1 MNILYISHERN
12 LGGASIALLEL
23 IDEMLLMKQ
32 TVYVLVVG
40 KGKFY
45 EELKK
50 RDVKIIEK
58 KYYVS
63 MYRRVNWKSRVK
75 CILRNI
81 QNCIVAYQVSKEIKK
96 YDIDLIH
103 TNTSVIYIG
112 AMIGKIS
119 HIPHIFHIREFD
131 TAEDRKYPISPKI
144 INKFIENNSVKII
157 TISKGLYRES
167 IKKFN
172 KDKVIIIYDGISDIY
187 KYKTKRNATIN
198 KDEFNILI
206 LGYISSGKGQKDGVL
221 AVINL
226 YKKGYRNVKLTLAG
240 NFEQK
245 YKEEI
250 DALVVENNIENN
262 IRILKFTKDVVAL
275 HEEAD
280 LELNCSRSEGF
291 GRTTIEAMYNKKP
304 IIGVDCV
311 ATNELIVDGFNGFL
325 YKAGDIDELSKKIEY
340 LICNY
345 KERSIMGKNGCE
357 YAINE
362 FSSKKNAHNIFN
374 LYKKII

>member
-45 EELKK
+45 EELTK

-63 MYRRVNWKSRVK
+63 MYRRVNWRSRVK

-96 YDIDLIH
+96 YNIDLIH

-112 AMIGKIS
+112 AMISKLS
-119 HIPHIFHIREFD
+119 YIPHIFHIREFD
-131 TAEDRKYPISPKI
+131 TAEDRKYPISSKI
-144 INKFIENNSVKII
+144 INKFIENNSVKIV

-167 IKKFN
+167 IKKFS
-172 KDKVIIIYDGISDIY
+172 KDKVMTIYDGISDV
-187 KYKTKRNATIN
+187 YKTKRRFTKNR
-198 KDEFNILI
+198 DEFNILI
-206 LGYISSGKGQKDGVL
+206 LGYISFGKGQKDGVL

-226 YKKGYRNVKLTLAG
+226 YKKGYRNIKLTLAG
-240 NFEQK
+240 NFEQS
-245 YKEEI
+245 YKDEI
-250 DALVVENNIENN
+250 DALIMKNNVRDN
-262 IRILKFTKDVVAL
+262 IRIRKFTKNVVAL

-304 IIGVDCV
+304 VIGVDCV
-311 ATNELIVDGFNGFL
+311 ATNELIIDGFNGFL

-345 KERSIMGKNGCE
+345 QERNIMGENGYE
-357 YAINE
+357 YAVNE
-362 FSSKKNAHNIFN
+362 FSSKKNAHSIFD

>member
-32 TVYVLVVG
+32 TIYVLIVG
-40 KGKFY
+40 RGKFY
-45 EELKK
+45 EELTK

-96 YDIDLIH
+96 YNIDLIH

-112 AMIGKIS
+112 AMISKIS
-119 HIPHIFHIREFD
+119 GIPHIFHIREFD
-131 TAEDRKYPISPKI
+131 TAEDRKYPISPKS
-144 INKFIENNSVKII
+144 INKFIENNSVKIV
-157 TISKGLYRES
+157 TISKGLYMES
-167 IKKFN
+167 VKKFN
-172 KDKVIIIYDGISDIY
+172 KDKVMTIYDGISDIY
-187 KYKTKRNATIN
+187 KSKRSPSIN
-198 KDEFNILI
+198 RDEFNILI
-206 LGYISSGKGQKDGVL
+206 LGYISLGKGQKDGVL

-245 YKEEI
+245 YKDEI
-250 DALVVENNIENN
+250 DDLIMKNNVKDN

-275 HEEAD
+275 HKEAD

-291 GRTTIEAMYNKKP
+291 GRTTIEAMYNEKP

-311 ATNELIVDGFNGFL
+311 ATNELIIDGINGFL
-325 YKAGDIDELSKKIEY
+325 YKAGDIDELSRKIEY

-345 KERSIMGKNGCE
+345 KERSIMGKNGYE